1 MNPKAHASQSFER
14 PGKRRHLNPELTEE
28 DSKAEAHS
36 GKSEAAEEVK
46 VSGPPHLAE
55 ITQDWMRKQI
65 WCLKGQR
72 YLKIT

>member
-1 MNPKAHASQSFER
+1 MNAKAHASQSFER
-14 PGKRRHLNPELTEE
+14 PRKRRHLNPEHTEE

-36 GKSEAAEEVK
+36 GQSEAAEEVK
-46 VSGPPHLAE
+46 GSGPHLAE

-72 YLKIT
+72 NLKIT